1 MEEILRLLRENNQM
15 LRLIC
20 NYLASQGSTEHQD
33 SKNLMI
39 NILADL
45 FVDNLTNRN
54 NGKR

>member
-1 MEEILRLLRENNQM
+1 M
-15 LRLIC
+15 LKSIC
-20 NYLASQGSTEHQD
+20 NYLVSQGNSEYQD
-33 SKNLMI
+33 NKNLMI

>member
-1 MEEILRLLRENNQM
+1 MEEILRLLRDNNQM

-45 FVDNLTNRN
+45 FVDKLNNQNR
-54 NGKR
+54 K